1 MCLQAEM
8 VFPEVLQNAVLSNGD
23 HHILLAAKYLQ
34 DVKYK
39 SDARTRVVCHHTSAH
54 MTL

>member
-8 VFPEVLQNAVLSNGD
+8 FFPEVLRDAVLSKAD

-39 SDARTRVVCHHTSAH
+39 SDARTRVVRHHTPAH